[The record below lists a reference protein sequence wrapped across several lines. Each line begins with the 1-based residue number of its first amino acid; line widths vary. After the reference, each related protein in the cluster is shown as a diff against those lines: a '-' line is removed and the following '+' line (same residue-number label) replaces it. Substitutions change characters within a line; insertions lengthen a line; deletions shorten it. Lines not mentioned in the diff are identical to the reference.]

1 MWQRKQTVF
10 LLLAIAAIILCLL
23 MPVAR
28 LLPAVL
34 GGVGSTVYNLG
45 VVADGAYH
53 FGLSSVLALLLSLA
67 GILAVAAIFTFK
79 NRRLQMRLC
88 SLSMLMLA
96 LWYVWLAL
104 SILTAGSSQTNLS
117 LAFGSCLPLVAFI
130 LDWLARRGIKADE
143 ELIRSMDRI
152 R

>member
-10 LLLAIAAIILCLL
+10 LLLAVAAIILCLL
-23 MPVAR
+23 MPVATIA
-28 LLPAVL
+28 PAEL
-34 GGVGSTVYNLG
+34 GGTGCTVYNLG
-45 VVADGAYH
+45 IVAEGAYH
-53 FGLSSVLALLLSLA
+53 FGLSSVLAVLLAL
-67 GILAVAAIFTFK
+67 GGVLAVVAIFTYK

-88 SLSMLMLA
+88 SLSMLILA

-104 SILTAGSSQTNLS
+104 SIISAGNTQGSLG

-130 LDWLARRGIKADE
+130 LDWLARRGVKADE
-143 ELIRSMDRI
+143 DLVRSMDRI

>member
-10 LLLAIAAIILCLL
+10 LLLAVAAIILCLL
-23 MPVAR
+23 MPVAT
-28 LLPAVL
+28 LKPTEL
-34 GGVGSTVYNLG
+34 GGTGATVYNLG
-45 VVADGAYH
+45 VVANGAYRL
-53 FGLSSVLALLLSLA
+53 GLSSALAVLLALAGVLA
-67 GILAVAAIFTFK
+67 VVAIFTYK
-79 NRRLQMRLC
+79 NRKLQMRLC

-104 SILTAGSSQTNLS
+104 SILSNGNSQTSLS

-130 LDWLARRGIKADE
+130 LDWLARRGVKADE
-143 ELIRSMDRI
+143 ALVRSMDRI